1 METSLHRQLKAVYAP
16 VTARE
21 VRVDGYR
28 IDAVVDGELI
38 EIQQASLS
46 ALRDKVATLLES
58 HPVRVVKP
66 LFARKR
72 LVNGPCALLGEFAEY
87 VEAPMTPSLPVTA
100 LPGRWSPARATR
112 WSLFLELVHFV
123 KVFPH
128 PRLTLEVVL
137 VEVLESRQATRMRR
151 GRQRHRI
158 LDRQLLTVEER
169 LIVRTRADLLKWL
182 PKTLPTEFTSADL
195 AAAIPIPRW
204 WAQKVVYCLRE
215 IGALE
220 THGKR
225 DRAWLYAHPRTTRKR
240 AA

>member
-16 VTARE
+16 AAARE

-46 ALRDKVATLLES
+46 ALRDKVATLLER
-58 HPVRVVKP
+58 HAVRVVKP

-72 LVNGPCALLGEFAEY
+72 LVNGPCALLGECAEFI
-87 VEAPMTPSLPVTA
+87 EEPGNASLPLTA
-100 LPGRWSPARATR
+100 LPGRWSPVRANR

-137 VEVLESRQATRMRR
+137 VEVLESRQATRIRR

-158 LDRQLLTVEER
+158 LDRQLLTVGER
-169 LIVRTRADLLKWL
+169 VLVRTRAVLLKWL
-182 PKTLPTEFTSADL
+182 PKTLPAEFTSADL
-195 AAAIPIPRW
+195 AAAIPLPRW
-204 WAQKVVYCLRE
+204 WAQKVTYCLRE

-220 THGKR
+220 TRGKR
-225 DRAWLYAHPRTTRKR
+225 DRAWLYARPRTIRKR